1 MLFCKNFR
9 SLKKALLF
17 KTVAEAKTI
26 EAFFRFSFSFFR
38 KEKRAEDFPL
48 LFGLVHIVE
57 TVIAII
63 TDAVNT
69 PEISAAETISHL
81 FDAIKRFIK
90 NLRSAFYSVF

>member
-1 MLFCKNFR
+1 M
-9 SLKKALLF
+9 SI
-17 KTVAEAKTI
+17 KTI
-26 EAFFRFSFSFFR
+26 TVNRGNKKSVTGLSFTFFFSLFNKR
-38 KEKRAEDFPL
+38 KKTKEKRAEDFPL
-48 LFGLVHIVE
+48 LFGCVHIVE